1 MMTQVTVRTACRPGP
16 TAGATIPRRESLS
29 GLLVRRSMFAENAYL
44 TSEALA
50 SDQKP
55 TPFFTSLAVCEENLP
70 STWNEC
76 TTSEGGCQW
85 TETTTVVIT
94 WQQFQKL
101 VRTHPTRL
109 ARLASLRCVQGGV
122 HGCIY
127 FS

>member
-29 GLLVRRSMFAENAYL
+29 GLRVRLSMFAENAYL

-55 TPFFTSLAVCEENLP
+55 TPFFTSLTVCEENLP
-70 STWNEC
+70 STWTVC

-85 TETTTVVIT
+85 KETTTSVIM
-94 WQQFQKL
+94 WHEFQKL
-101 VRTHPTRL
+101 YLTQMMRVFGLGWR
-109 ARLASLRCVQGGV
+109 SLTT
-122 HGCIY
+122 
-127 FS
+127 